1 MHVREA
7 MPEDASAVRRVA
19 TASWHEAH
27 DHVLGS
33 ESVDELL
40 DRWYAV
46 DDLRDSIAEST
57 PPMFV
62 ADDGDVV
69 GFAQGS
75 ATEDGPAD
83 AAVGRIYVHPDRWG
97 EGYGSQLLARL
108 FDALRAEGH
117 EDVWLAVLAD
127 NDVGRSFYDDHGFAV
142 HEERSVE
149 LAGQSVEDVVL
160 ARDL

>member
-7 MPEDASAVRRVA
+7 TPADAPAVRRVA
-19 TASWHEAH
+19 AASWHAAH
-27 DHVLGS
+27 DDVLGS

-62 ADDGDVV
+62 AGDDVV
-69 GFAQGS
+69 GFAQGA
-75 ATEDGPAD
+75 ATDDGPAD
-83 AAVGRIYVHPDRWG
+83 AAVGRIYVNPDRWG
-97 EGYGSQLLARL
+97 EGHGSALLARL
-108 FDALRAEGH
+108 FDAFRTEGH
-117 EDVWLAVLAD
+117 DDVWLAVLAD
-127 NDVGRSFYDDHGFAV
+127 NEVGRSFYDDHGFEV
-142 HEERSVE
+142 HEARTVE

-160 ARDL
+160 VREL